1 MIIQKIM
8 QNQLGVYKNY
18 KKQTHIPVL
27 QILIIEIIFKN
38 VEGFFFKL
46 KKIYEKKY

>member
-1 MIIQKIM
+1 M